1 MTRLAPL
8 CRALVLSSLVAA
20 TLSACNKG
28 ADAAGGAS
36 AASGAASGPA
46 AAASG
51 PPVGVTTV
59 TAAKRDLAVELTATG
74 TVTPLSSVDMRPQ
87 LTSVVSKVH
96 IREGQFVKS
105 GELLFTL
112 DSRTDEAKVA
122 QAQAQV
128 ARDQAAQADAQRQLT
143 RSRELLAQNFISQG
157 AVDANQALVDAQ
169 TALVASDRAALTAAR
184 VALGYARV
192 TAPSAGR
199 VGTITVYPGS
209 AVQANT
215 TTLVTITQLDPIAV
229 AFSLPQRHL
238 ADALAALPGGG
249 AAVSATLPEGAG
261 KLEGRLKFVDNLVDP
276 ASGTVKVKA
285 VFDNAGDKLWPGAF
299 VNIAMTA
306 RTLKDAVIVPQAAI
320 IQSAR
325 GNIVYVV
332 QDGKAQAKPVQ
343 LVHAEGDDAAVTGVQ
358 AGDKIVLDGRQN
370 LRPGASVTE
379 RPREGAAAASGAA
392 SAPRKKASAP

>member
-1 MTRLAPL
+1 MTRLASL
-8 CRALVLSSLVAA
+8 CRALALTSLVAA

-28 ADAAGGAS
+28 SGPAGEAPAAP
-36 AASGAASGPA
+36 GAASGPSS
-46 AAASG
+46 AASA

-96 IREGQFVKS
+96 IREGQFVKA

-128 ARDQAAQADAQRQLT
+128 ARDQAALADAQRQLT

-249 AAVSATLPEGAG
+249 ASVSATLPEGAG

-285 VFDNAGDKLWPGAF
+285 VFDNTGGKLWPGAF

-306 RTLKDAVIVPQAAI
+306 KTLKDAVIVPQAAI

-332 QDGKAQAKPVQ
+332 QDGKAQSKPVQ
-343 LVHAEGDDAAVTGVQ
+343 LVHAEGDEAAVTGVQ

-370 LRPGASVTE
+370 LRPGATVAE

-392 SAPRKKASAP
+392 PAPRKKASAP

>member
-8 CRALVLSSLVAA
+8 CRALALTSLVAA

-28 ADAAGGAS
+28 SGPAGEAP
-36 AASGAASGPA
+36 AASGAASGPSG
-46 AAASG
+46 AASA

-96 IREGQFVKS
+96 IREGQFVKA

-128 ARDQAAQADAQRQLT
+128 ARDQAALADAQRQLT

-157 AVDANQALVDAQ
+157 AVDANQATVDAQ
-169 TALVASDRAALTAAR
+169 TALVASDRAALAAAR

-199 VGTITVYPGS
+199 AGTINVYPGS

-215 TTLVTITQLDPIAV
+215 TTLVTVTQLDPIAV

-249 AAVSATLPEGAG
+249 APVSATLPEGAG

-285 VFDNAGDKLWPGAF
+285 VFDNAGGKLWPGAF
-299 VNIAMTA
+299 VNVSMTA

-332 QDGKAQAKPVQ
+332 QGGKAEARPVQ
-343 LVHAEGDDAAVTGVQ
+343 LVHTEGDDAAVTGVQ

-370 LRPGASVTE
+370 LRPGSAVAE
-379 RPREGAAAASGAA
+379 RPREAASGAA

>member
-1 MTRLAPL
+1 MTRLVPF
-8 CRALVLSSLVAA
+8 CRALFLTSILA

-28 ADAAGGAS
+28 GGGAPAPS
-36 AASGAASGPA
+36 VAASAPAGAAST
-46 AAASG
+46 

-59 TAAKRDLAVELTATG
+59 TAAQRDLAIELTATG
-74 TVTPLSSVDMRPQ
+74 TVAPLSSVDMRPQ
-87 LTSVVSKVH
+87 LTSVVSRVH
-96 IREGQFVKS
+96 IREGQFVKA

-128 ARDQAAQADAQRQLT
+128 ARDQAALADAQRQLT

-157 AVDANQALVDAQ
+157 AVDANQAQVDAQ
-169 TALVASDRAALTAAR
+169 TALVASDRAALAAAR

-199 VGTITVYPGS
+199 VGTISVYPGS

-249 AAVSATLPEGAG
+249 ARVSATLPEGAG

-285 VFDNAGDKLWPGAF
+285 VFDNGAGKLWPGAF

-325 GNIVYVV
+325 GSIVYTV
-332 QDGKAQAKPVQ
+332 QGGKAEAKPVQ
-343 LVHAEGDDAAVTGVQ
+343 LVHAEGEDAAVTGVR

-370 LRPGASVTE
+370 LRPGAAVTE

-392 SAPRKKASAP
+392 SAPSKKASAP

>member
-8 CRALVLSSLVAA
+8 CRAVVLSSLVAA

-36 AASGAASGPA
+36 GAASGPA
-46 AAASG
+46 IAASS

-59 TAAKRDLAVELTATG
+59 VAAKRDLAVELTATG

-87 LTSVVSKVH
+87 LTSVVSAVH
-96 IREGQFVKS
+96 IREGQFVKA

-128 ARDQAAQADAQRQLT
+128 ARDQAALADAQRQLT

-199 VGTITVYPGS
+199 VGTINVYPGS

-238 ADALAALPGGG
+238 ADALAALPDGG
-249 AAVSATLPEGAG
+249 APVSATLPEGAD
-261 KLEGRLKFVDNLVDP
+261 KLEGRLKFVDTLVDP
-276 ASGTVKVKA
+276 ASGTIKVKA
-285 VFDNAGDKLWPGAF
+285 VFDNAGGKLWPGAF

-332 QDGKAQAKPVQ
+332 QDGQAQAKPVR
-343 LVHAEGDDAAVTGVQ
+343 LVHPEGDDAAVTGVQ

-370 LRPGASVTE
+370 LHPGDAVTE
-379 RPREGAAAASGAA
+379 RPREGAAAAPASRNWA
-392 SAPRKKASAP
+392 SAP